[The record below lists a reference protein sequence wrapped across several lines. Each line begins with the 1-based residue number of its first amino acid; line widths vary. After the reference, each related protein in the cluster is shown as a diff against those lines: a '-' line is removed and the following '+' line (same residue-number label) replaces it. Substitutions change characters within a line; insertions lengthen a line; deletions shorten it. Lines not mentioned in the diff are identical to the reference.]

1 MSMTVT
7 DTHAAQDPANRPH
20 KEQVQELTSLMS
32 HCRPRFHRIALR
44 CLGDVADAEDAVQ
57 DAFLSAYRYLHQFNG
72 QAQMST
78 WLTRIVI
85 NSARTKQRRRPR
97 QLHISLDGADRVQ
110 DSHPISDRLPDRRP
124 SPEEICRTWELA
136 KHLAQLSTRLPPNLL
151 RTFQLHDVNG
161 LSIRESAHILGVKE
175 STVRARAARARTKLK
190 RLAQESLGGRRR
202 AILWATPPIGTQT
215 KEPGACDND
224 RLLESPMQA
233 CPGFLRNVTGRIP
246 ASTLR
251 TQSK

>member
-1 MSMTVT
+1 MSTTVT

-20 KEQVQELTSLMS
+20 KEQVQELTSLIS

-57 DAFLSAYRYLHQFNG
+57 DAFLSAYRHLHQLKG

-97 QLHISLDGADRVQ
+97 QLHISLDGPGREQ
-110 DSHPISDRLPDRRP
+110 DFQPILDGLPDRRP

-136 KHLAQLSTRLPPNLL
+136 EYLAQLSTRLPPTLR

-161 LSIRESAHILGVKE
+161 SSVRESADILGVKE
-175 STVRARAARARTKLK
+175 STVKAQASRARTKLK
-190 RLAQESLGGRRR
+190 RLAQESLSGRRG
-202 AILWATPPIGTQT
+202 AILRATPPIGTQAT
-215 KEPGACDND
+215 ELAVRAPRMRVGMDG
-224 RLLESPMQA
+224 S
-233 CPGFLRNVTGRIP
+233 G
-246 ASTLR
+246 ST
-251 TQSK
+251 